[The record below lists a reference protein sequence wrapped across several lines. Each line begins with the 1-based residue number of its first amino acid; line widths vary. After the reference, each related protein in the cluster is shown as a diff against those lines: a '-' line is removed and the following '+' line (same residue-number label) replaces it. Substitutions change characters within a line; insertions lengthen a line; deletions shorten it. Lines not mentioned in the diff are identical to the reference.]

1 MRTYGDFE
9 LDEIGACVLCAHEN
23 IPVLC
28 GPDKKDGGY
37 KSFGICEPCARIAD
51 WRFRLLDDPELSG
64 APFPT
69 VPGAALVLITRDRIV
84 DGHPDTLS
92 PFDVLMVERKDEPG
106 KFGLPG
112 GKLERDESSVAAAV
126 RELAEETG
134 IATWESA
141 LIPIYSG
148 FSARGRLID
157 TYICR
162 AYAGKVTFMP
172 LEGAPEWKP
181 WPPSDHVGVLKGYYR
196 GLEMN
201 FELRRRLYKEAR
213 AESPPP
219 CQHLSKPALNYVLE
233 VMGPDYATVEGK
245 RNASAFHANMSEEE
259 KQAAAFVLREILMP
273 RPSTSLVPRVE
284 KEPEDTDDS
293 DDTDKGPDFSD
304 EGREGPDK

>member
-1 MRTYGDFE
+1 VRTYGGF
-9 LDEIGACVLCAHEN
+9 LHAVGPCVLCRQKAVP
-23 IPVLC
+23 ILIR
-28 GPDKKDGGY
+28 PDQTMDPEFC
-37 KSFGICEPCARIAD
+37 FGICEPCARIAD
-51 WRFRLLDDPELSG
+51 WRFRSMADLELAG

-69 VPGAALVLITRDRIV
+69 MPGAALVLITRDRIV
-84 DGHPDTLS
+84 DGHPDTVS

-112 GKLERDESSVAAAV
+112 GKLEQEESSVEAAV

-134 IATWESA
+134 IVTWESA

-148 FSARGRLID
+148 FSARGRLVD

-162 AYAGKVTFMP
+162 AYAGKVTLMAF
-172 LEGAPEWKP
+172 EGVPEWKP
-181 WPPSDHVGVLKGYYR
+181 WPPSNHVGVLKGYYR

-245 RNASAFHANMSEEE
+245 KNASAFHANMSEEE
-259 KQAAAFVLREILMP
+259 KQAAAFVLREILVP
-273 RPSTSLVPRVE
+273 KPSTSLVPRVE

-293 DDTDKGPDFSD
+293 DDADKGPDFSD
-304 EGREGPDK
+304 EGREGPG